1 MFSKESV
8 HLSAEIKHT
17 KESHNPY
24 LLAVPARGVHT
35 DAKARMRT
43 IDKVGPFALVQ
54 PGNGK
59 RQTDLPLSSALP
71 LAPVPPLRYRVYCTC
86 TRPGKSSKLRY
97 PSLLLTCFC

>member
-17 KESHNPY
+17 KESHYPY

-35 DAKARMRT
+35 NAKARMRT

-59 RQTDLPLSSALP
+59 RQTDLPLSATSASATSTL
-71 LAPVPPLRYRVYCTC
+71 
-86 TRPGKSSKLRY
+86 S
-97 PSLLLTCFC
+97 SLLYLHKAWEI